1 MCNLYSHVKGPKA
14 IRDIANA
21 GDWLDSAGHLEP
33 QPGIFPDGVA
43 PVVRAMSS
51 GGASF

>member
-1 MCNLYSHVKGPKA
+1 VRGEAICNLCSHVKGPKA
-14 IRDIANA
+14 IRGIANA
-21 GDWLDSAGHLEP
+21 GDRLA
-33 QPGIFPDGVA
+33 GIFPDGVA